1 MTNTPEASAV
11 SLFLHSTG
19 TGPFLWDGVPAEVTA
34 GTTRLAPTNLGYP
47 PHPPVTRG
55 TRVTAQDDA
64 ENALSAIGPEVRAVD
79 VYAHSYGGLVAIRLL
94 PMLGARVRSLFLAEP
109 VVFGAL
115 AHDADADA
123 DAAREARTF
132 LAHPWF
138 LDDDARAGSDEWLET
153 FIDYWNR
160 PGSWSR
166 LPPDMQAYSRA
177 ASWKMVQEVRS
188 CFHDVGS
195 FDEVRLP
202 DVPTT
207 LVMGERS
214 TPASR
219 AMTKTQAARHPKA
232 TLVEL
237 PRAGHMA
244 PLTHSALLHEA
255 MLAHRARLS

>member
-1 MTNTPEASAV
+1 
-11 SLFLHSTG
+11 
-19 TGPFLWDGVPAEVTA
+19 VTA
-34 GTTRLAPTNLGYP
+34 
-47 PHPPVTRG
+47 V
-55 TRVTAQDDA
+55 DDA
-64 ENALSAIGPEVRAVD
+64 ENALAAIGAEVEAVD

-115 AHDADADA
+115 ANDAGADA

-132 LAHPWF
+132 LSHPWF
-138 LDDDARAGSDEWLET
+138 LDDDARAGSDEWLEM

-166 LPPDMQAYSRA
+166 LPADMQAYSRA

-188 CFHDVGS
+188 CFHDIAS
-195 FDEVRLP
+195 FDDVRLP

-207 LVMGERS
+207 FVMGERS

-219 AMTKTQAARHPKA
+219 AMTKTLAARHPEA
-232 TLVEL
+232 ALVEL
-237 PRAGHMA
+237 PRTGHMA
-244 PLTHSALLHEA
+244 PLTHPAVVHEA
-255 MLAHRARLS
+255 MLVHRARVS